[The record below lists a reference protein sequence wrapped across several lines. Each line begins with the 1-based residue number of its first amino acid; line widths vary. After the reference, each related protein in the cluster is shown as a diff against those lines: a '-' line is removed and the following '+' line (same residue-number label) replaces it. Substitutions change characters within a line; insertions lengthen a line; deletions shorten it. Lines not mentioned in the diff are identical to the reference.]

1 MEKYNTRADVPEK
14 YKWDLTDFYSSDEEF
29 EKEYANTVNLVN
41 NLNNYVGCTEDANK
55 LYEFLENDINA
66 SVLCEDL
73 YIYSYL
79 VNDQELGNSKS
90 MERKAK
96 TEKLLTDYSTNVSF
110 FEPEL
115 LKLDK
120 NVYEKLFI
128 DNNNL
133 NEYRVL
139 LDRIYRNKEH
149 ILTEREEIIINEL
162 NNAMDHFD
170 DMSSTM
176 LNTEH
181 DYGKVIVDGQEE
193 VLTSTNYSKLLKN
206 ENRDLRKKVRE
217 QFSKVVNQYGVSSS
231 QFLDSYVKSNV
242 AVSKIRKYNSC
253 FESKRFGLNMK
264 QEAYDALVSTVEN
277 HTDSFQRYFKLL
289 KKKKNL
295 DKLYQYDLNL
305 SLTNSNK
312 EYSIEDAQELCLKA
326 IEPLGEE
333 YKECFKKIIDNRYVD
348 YAQYK
353 GKCSGGYSFA
363 PINKDSR
370 ILMSF
375 NYNLDSVSTLVH
387 EGGHNVHHQLI
398 SKNNPVQYRELPSLV
413 CEVASLTNECLLSSY
428 LAEHG
433 KTKEEKLS
441 GLSNIIDVINSN
453 LFGSVR
459 EGHMEQEFYNYVESG
474 GTITKDYMD
483 KLTLDSLKKYYGEEV
498 ELDEYSNISWMR
510 RSHYYMF
517 FYLYAYAFCI
527 SIACNV
533 ASEITKGNKDML
545 DKYLKFLKTG
555 GDKWPEDIF
564 KILDIDICSKDVYSS
579 AIKYYESLIDKY
591 EEIDKE
597 V

>member
-1 MEKYNTRADVPEK
+1 MGKYNTRADVPEK
-14 YKWDLTDFYSSDEEF
+14 YKWDLSDFFKNEEEF
-29 EKEYANTVNLVN
+29 ENSYKETLKLVN
-41 NLNNYVGCTEDANK
+41 DLKKYVGCCNDANE
-55 LYEFLENDINA
+55 LYNFLVDDINA

-73 YIYSYL
+73 YIYAYL
-79 VNDQELGNSKS
+79 VNDQELGKSES

-96 TEKLLTDYSTNVSF
+96 AEKLFTNYSTNVSF

-120 NVYEKLFI
+120 QTYDKLFI
-128 DNNNL
+128 DNHKL
-133 NEYRVL
+133 NEFKVL

-149 ILTEREEIIINEL
+149 ILTESEEIIINEL

-181 DYGKVIVDGQEE
+181 DYGKVIVDGKEE

-206 ENRDLRKKVRE
+206 NDRDLRKKVRE
-217 QFSKVVNQYGVSSS
+217 QFSKVVNQYGASSS

-242 AVSKIRKYNSC
+242 AVSKIRKYSSC
-253 FESKRFGLNMK
+253 FESKIFGLNMK
-264 QEAYDALVSTVEN
+264 QDAYDALVSTVES
-277 HTDSFQRYFKLL
+277 HTDSFQKFFKLL
-289 KKKKNL
+289 KKQKKF

-305 SLTNSNK
+305 SLTSSDK
-312 EYSIEDAQELCLKA
+312 EYSIEEAQELCLKA
-326 IEPLGEE
+326 VEPLGEE
-333 YKECFKKIIDNRYVD
+333 YLECFRKIIDNRYVD

-363 PINKDSR
+363 PINKPSR

-398 SKNNPVQYRELPSLV
+398 SKYNPVQYRELPSLV

-459 EGHMEQEFYNYVESG
+459 EGHMEQDFYKYVESG

-527 SIACNV
+527 SIASYV
-533 ASEITKGNKDML
+533 ASEITKGNKVML
-545 DKYLKFLKTG
+545 DKYLCFLKTG

-564 KILDIDICSKDVYSS
+564 KVLDIDICSKDVYES
-579 AIKYYESLIDKY
+579 AIKYYENLLDKY